1 MSASARHSDIAR
13 RYATALFDLAQE
25 QGQVDA
31 LEKDLR
37 AVAALVAT
45 SADFTA
51 FAANTT
57 LSRKAQAQAVAA
69 VADHLSLGALSR
81 KFIGMVAANRRLPD
95 VGAMAEAA
103 LDMIAAQK
111 GETTATVISAT
122 ALDDAQT
129 KQLTAQLGKLTGK
142 TVRLDSQVDESL
154 IGGLVIRVGAL
165 RIDNSVKTKLE
176 RLHRAL
182 TNQNASTDSKQMK
195 EVA

>member
-13 RYATALFDLAQE
+13 RYATALFDLANE

-37 AVAALVAT
+37 AIAALAAT
-45 SADFTA
+45 SSDFTA

-57 LSRKAQAQAVAA
+57 LSRKAQAQAVDA
-69 VADHLSLGALSR
+69 VAAHLSLGDLAK
-81 KFIGMVAANRRLPD
+81 KFLGMVAVNRRLPD

-103 LDMIAAQK
+103 LDLIAAQK
-111 GETTATVISAT
+111 GETTATVVSAS

-129 KQLTAQLGKLTGK
+129 KQLTAQLSKLTGLK
-142 TVRLDSQVDESL
+142 VRLDAQVDASL

-182 TNQNASTDSKQMK
+182 TNQTASTDSKQMK

>member
-13 RYATALFDLAQE
+13 RYATALFDLATE

-31 LEKDLR
+31 VEKDLR
-37 AVAALVAT
+37 AIAALAAT
-45 SADFTA
+45 SSDFTT

-57 LSRKAQAQAVAA
+57 LSRNAQAQTVDAIAS
-69 VADHLSLGALSR
+69 HLSLGDLAK
-81 KFIGMVAANRRLPD
+81 KFLGMVAANRRLAD
-95 VGAMAEAA
+95 VGGMAEAT
-103 LDMIAAQK
+103 LDLIAAQK

-129 KQLTAQLGKLTGK
+129 KQLTAQLNKLTGLK
-142 TVRLDSQVDESL
+142 VRLDAQIDASL

-182 TNQNASTDSKQMK
+182 TNQTASTDSKKMK

>member
-13 RYATALFDLAQE
+13 RYATALFDLANE

-37 AVAALVAT
+37 AIATLAAT
-45 SADFTA
+45 SPDFSA

-57 LSRKAQAQAVAA
+57 LSRKAQAQAVDALAA
-69 VADHLSLGALSR
+69 HLSMGDLAK
-81 KFIGMVAANRRLPD
+81 KFLGMVAANRRLPD
-95 VGAMAEAA
+95 VGSMAEAA
-103 LDMIAAQK
+103 LDLIAEQK
-111 GETTATVISAT
+111 GETTATVVSAS

-129 KQLTAQLGKLTGK
+129 KQLTAQLSKLTGLK
-142 TVRLDSQVDESL
+142 VRLDAQVDASL

-182 TNQNASTDSKQMK
+182 TNQTASTDSKQMK

>member
-13 RYATALFDLAQE
+13 RYATALFDLATE

-31 LEKDLR
+31 VENDLR
-37 AVAALVAT
+37 AIAALAAT
-45 SADFTA
+45 SSDFTT

-57 LSRKAQAQAVAA
+57 LSRHAQAQTVDAIAS
-69 VADHLSLGALSR
+69 HLSLGDLAK
-81 KFIGMVAANRRLPD
+81 KFLGMVAANRRLAD
-95 VGAMAEAA
+95 VGGMAEAT
-103 LDMIAAQK
+103 LDLIAAQK

-129 KQLTAQLGKLTGK
+129 KQLTAQLNKLTGMK
-142 TVRLDSQVDESL
+142 VRLDTQIDDSL

-182 TNQNASTDSKQMK
+182 TNQTASTDSNKMK

>member
-13 RYATALFDLAQE
+13 RYATALFDLATE

-37 AVAALVAT
+37 AIAALAA
-45 SADFTA
+45 SSDDFTN

-57 LSRKAQAQAVAA
+57 LSRAAQAQAVDA
-69 VADHLSLGALSR
+69 VASHLALGDLAK
-81 KFIGMVAANRRLPD
+81 KFLGMVAANRRLPD
-95 VGAMAEAA
+95 VGGMAEAA
-103 LDMIAAQK
+103 LDLIAAQK
-111 GETTATVISAT
+111 GEISAT
-122 ALDDAQT
+122 VVSASALDDAQT
-129 KQLTAQLGKLTGK
+129 KQLTAQLNKLTGLK
-142 TVRLDSQVDESL
+142 VRLDTQTDASL

-182 TNQNASTDSKQMK
+182 TNQTASTDSKKMK

>member
-13 RYATALFDLAQE
+13 RYATALFDLAAE

-37 AVAALVAT
+37 AIAALTAT
-45 SADFTA
+45 SSDFTA
-51 FAANTT
+51 FAANAT
-57 LSRKAQAQAVAA
+57 LSRAAQKQAVAD
-69 VADHLSLGALSR
+69 VAQHLSLGALAA
-81 KFIGMVAANRRLPD
+81 KFLGMVATNRRLAD
-95 VGAMAEAA
+95 IGGMAQAA
-103 LDMIAAQK
+103 LDLIAAQK
-111 GETTATVISAT
+111 GETTATVISAA

-129 KQLTAQLGKLTGK
+129 KQLTAQLNKLTGLK
-142 TVRLDSQVDESL
+142 VRLDAQVDASL
-154 IGGLVIRVGAL
+154 IGGLVSRVGAL

-182 TNQNASTDSKQMK
+182 TNQTASTDSKKMK

>member
-13 RYATALFDLAQE
+13 RYATALFDLATE
-25 QGQVDA
+25 QGQVDGV
-31 LEKDLR
+31 EKDLR
-37 AVAALVAT
+37 AVAALAST
-45 SADFTA
+45 SEDFAD

-57 LSRKAQAQAVAA
+57 LSRDAQAKAVSA
-69 VADHLSLGALSR
+69 VADHLGLGALTK
-81 KFIGMVAANRRLPD
+81 KFLGMVAANRRMAD
-95 VGAMAEAA
+95 VGAMAEAT

-129 KQLTAQLGKLTGK
+129 KQLTAQLNKLTGMK
-142 TVRLDSQVDESL
+142 VRLDTQIDASL

-182 TNQNASTDSKQMK
+182 TNQTASTDSKKMK

>member
-13 RYATALFDLAQE
+13 RYATALFDLANE

-37 AVAALVAT
+37 AIAALAAT
-45 SADFTA
+45 STDFGA

-57 LSRKAQAQAVAA
+57 LSRKAQAEAVDAVAA
-69 VADHLSLGALSR
+69 HLSMGDLAK
-81 KFIGMVAANRRLPD
+81 KFLGMVAANRRLPD
-95 VGAMAEAA
+95 VGSMAEAA
-103 LDMIAAQK
+103 LDLIAEQK
-111 GETTATVISAT
+111 GETTATVVSAS

-129 KQLTAQLGKLTGK
+129 KQLTAQLSKLTGLK
-142 TVRLDSQVDESL
+142 VRLDAQVDASL

-182 TNQNASTDSKQMK
+182 TNQTASTDSKQMK

>member
-13 RYATALFDLAQE
+13 RYATALFDLANE

-37 AVAALVAT
+37 AIAAL
-45 SADFTA
+45 SASSDDFTA

-57 LSRKAQAQAVAA
+57 LTRSEQAQAVAA
-69 VADHLSLGALSR
+69 LADHLSLGALAK
-81 KFIGMVAANRRLPD
+81 KFVGMVAVNRRLPD
-95 VGAMAEAA
+95 IGGMAEAA
-103 LDMIAAQK
+103 LDLIAAQK
-111 GETTATVISAT
+111 GEVTATVISAT

-129 KQLTAQLGKLTGK
+129 KQLTAQLNKLTGLK
-142 TVRLDSQVDESL
+142 VRLDAQVDASL

-165 RIDNSVKTKLE
+165 RIDNSVQTKLE

-182 TNQNASTDSKQMK
+182 INQTASTDSKKMK

>member
-13 RYATALFDLAQE
+13 RYATALFDLATE

-37 AVAALVAT
+37 AIAALAAT
-45 SADFTA
+45 STDFAA

-57 LSRKAQAQAVAA
+57 LSRTAQAQAVDALAA
-69 VADHLSLGALSR
+69 HLSLGDLAK
-81 KFIGMVAANRRLPD
+81 KFLGMVAANRRLPD
-95 VGAMAEAA
+95 VGAMAEAT
-103 LDMIAAQK
+103 LDLIAAQK

-129 KQLTAQLGKLTGK
+129 KQLTAQLNKLTGLK
-142 TVRLDSQVDESL
+142 VRLDAQVDTSL

-182 TNQNASTDSKQMK
+182 TNQTASTDSKKMK